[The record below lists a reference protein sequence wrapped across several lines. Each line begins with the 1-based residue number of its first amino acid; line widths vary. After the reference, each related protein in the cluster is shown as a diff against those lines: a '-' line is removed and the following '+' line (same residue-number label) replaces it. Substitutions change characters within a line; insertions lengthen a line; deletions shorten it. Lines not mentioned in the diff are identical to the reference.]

1 MGGQPGADP
10 AEDRHQHQTGQDGPV
25 QRLLLRHPFGE
36 DQVRAGGV
44 DQHGRQF
51 QFYQDAE
58 YQQDQEHG
66 QDEKE
71 HLLCQC
77 QIPKHKKSSSI
88 CFEIYGFSYE
98 YYLIF
103 QKTCQK
109 IHFRGDSNMEIK
121 IPKEVHQHRET
132 IFFGLSTRQFLCS
145 ALAVG
150 AAVGVYFVFKG
161 VVGQEAASWL
171 CILAAAPIAVTG
183 FFRYNGLT
191 FERFVWAFLK
201 SQVLCAGPRVYRA
214 ENIYLQA
221 MPEQRKIWGTG
232 KKP

>member
-1 MGGQPGADP
+1 
-10 AEDRHQHQTGQDGPV
+10 
-25 QRLLLRHPFGE
+25 
-36 DQVRAGGV
+36 
-44 DQHGRQF
+44 
-51 QFYQDAE
+51 
-58 YQQDQEHG
+58 
-66 QDEKE
+66 
-71 HLLCQC
+71 
-77 QIPKHKKSSSI
+77 
-88 CFEIYGFSYE
+88 
-98 YYLIF
+98 
-103 QKTCQK
+103 
-109 IHFRGDSNMEIK
+109 MEIK

-150 AAVGVYFVFKG
+150 AAVGVYLMFKG
-161 VVGQEAASWL
+161 VVG
-171 CILAAAPIAVTG
+171 ILAAAPIAVTG

-221 MPEQRKIWGTG
+221 MPEQRKIWGAG